1 MRNLT
6 TSFALGLLISFAGLG
21 CERSDPTPPTNLEAA
36 PATPPKK
43 TGPLQAIVRT
53 GKGDFTIEFRPD
65 AAPLSCASFV
75 NLIQRGFYDGQRFH
89 RHSRVIRQAGNP
101 WGDDQRRWN
110 AGYVLLPE
118 FSPELRFD
126 RGGMVALVRQADDVR
141 APVVPNEFFVTTKQ
155 QSERFTFV
163 YPIFAVVAGG
173 QEVVNALELD
183 DAIIGI
189 DLVGDPT
196 PILAPHTDLIEAWNR
211 ALDAAPP
218 IDPVGR

>member
-1 MRNLT
+1 MRIT
-6 TSFALGLLISFAGLG
+6 VPSIVLGLLLITISG
-21 CERSDPTPPTNLEAA
+21 CDRSTAPTTTEATAPPSTPPVESDPLRAV
-36 PATPPKK
+36 
-43 TGPLQAIVRT
+43 VRT
-53 GKGDFTIEFRPD
+53 AKGNFTIEFRPE

-75 NLIQRGFYDGQRFH
+75 NLVQRGFYDGQRFY

-101 WGDDQRRWN
+101 WGDDQRRWD

-118 FSPELRFD
+118 FSPDLRFD
-126 RGGMVALVRQADDVR
+126 RGGMVALVRKADDVR

-163 YPIFAVVAGG
+163 YPIFATVMEG
-173 QEVVNALELD
+173 QEIVNALELD
-183 DAIIGI
+183 DVIVGI

-196 PILAPHTDLIEAWNR
+196 PILAPHVELVEAWNR

-218 IDPVGR
+218 TDPIGG